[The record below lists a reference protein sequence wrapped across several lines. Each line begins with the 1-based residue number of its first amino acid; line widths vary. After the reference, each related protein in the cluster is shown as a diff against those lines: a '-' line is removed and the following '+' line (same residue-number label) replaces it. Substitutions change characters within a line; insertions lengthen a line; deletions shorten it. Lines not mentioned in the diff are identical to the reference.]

1 MGGSQQFPT
10 QHLPPNKIPMNNYY
24 KQNPASMLVPPP
36 NYSNQNTAGTY
47 TDQFGKVNPM
57 LTSKKSNSF
66 NNYGQTSGGQNANA
80 SIGQTR
86 KPSQKENYQESAR
99 PKFARNMSSGQSN
112 YQDLGFKE
120 NINKNMEQLKNWPMA
135 AMATNS
141 SMPLNYGQEQMTSGY
156 QMNQQALF
164 KKSPSEQASNS
175 SSYMPLNNIINSG
188 QKMVSQC
195 FRFYLMRINMN

>member
-1 MGGSQQFPT
+1 
-10 QHLPPNKIPMNNYY
+10 
-24 KQNPASMLVPPP
+24 
-36 NYSNQNTAGTY
+36 
-47 TDQFGKVNPM
+47 
-57 LTSKKSNSF
+57 
-66 NNYGQTSGGQNANA
+66 
-80 SIGQTR
+80 
-86 KPSQKENYQESAR
+86 
-99 PKFARNMSSGQSN
+99 MSSGQSN

-141 SMPLNYGQEQMTSGY
+141 SMSLNYGQEQMTSGY